1 MSKENFLQSS
11 IGKKLVMGITGL
23 FLITFLVVHVGCNSC
38 IFVND
43 GGVLFNKVAHF
54 MAHNI
59 LIRIMEVVL
68 FAGIFIHMIQALIL
82 TIHNNKARPV
92 KYAVADG
99 KSNSKWYSRS
109 MGILGSLLLIFFVV
123 HWANFW
129 IPTKISV
136 FKGTEHD
143 TFAHMKE
150 VFANPIFVLIYMV
163 GVVSLCYHLL
173 HGFPSAFQ
181 TLGLN
186 HRKYTPLIKKAGAIF
201 SIVVCL
207 LFAAMPITMY
217 LGIIK

>member
-23 FLITFLVVHVGCNSC
+23 FLITFLIVHVGCNSC

-82 TIHNNKARPV
+82 TMHNNKARPV
-92 KYAVADG
+92 KYAVTDG
-99 KSNSKWYSRS
+99 KANSKWYSRS
-109 MGILGSLLLIFFVV
+109 MGVLGSLLLIFFVV

-129 IPTKISV
+129 IPTKVAV
-136 FKGTEHD
+136 FSGTEHD

-150 VFANPIFVLIYMV
+150 VFANPVFVAIYMV
-163 GVVSLCYHLL
+163 GVISLCYHLL

-186 HRKYTPLIKKAGAIF
+186 HRKYTPLIKKLGTIF
-201 SIVVCL
+201 SIVVCA

>member
-23 FLITFLVVHVGCNSC
+23 FLITFLIVHVGCNSC

-43 GGVLFNKVAHF
+43 GGKLFNTVAHF

-59 LIRIMEVVL
+59 LIRIMEIVL

-82 TIHNNKARPV
+82 TLHNNKARPV
-92 KYAVADG
+92 KYAVTDG

-129 IPTKISV
+129 IPTKVAV
-136 FKGTEHD
+136 FSGTEHD

-150 VFANPIFVLIYMV
+150 VFTNPIFVIIYMV
-163 GVVSLCYHLL
+163 GVISLCYHLL

-186 HRKYTPLIKKAGAIF
+186 HRKYTPLIKKLGTIF
-201 SIVVCL
+201 SIVVCA

>member
-11 IGKKLVMGITGL
+11 LGKKLVMGITGL
-23 FLITFLVVHVGCNSC
+23 FLITFLIVHVGCNSC

-59 LIRIMEVVL
+59 LIRIMEIVL
-68 FAGIFIHMIQALIL
+68 FAGIFTHMIQALIL
-82 TIHNNKARPV
+82 TLHNNKARPV
-92 KYAVADG
+92 KYAVTDG

-129 IPTKISV
+129 IPTKVAV
-136 FKGTEHD
+136 FTGTEHD

-150 VFANPIFVLIYMV
+150 VFANPVFVLIYMV
-163 GVVSLCYHLL
+163 GVISLCYHLL

-186 HRKYTPLIKKAGAIF
+186 HRKYTPLIKKIGTIF
-201 SIVVCL
+201 SIVVCA